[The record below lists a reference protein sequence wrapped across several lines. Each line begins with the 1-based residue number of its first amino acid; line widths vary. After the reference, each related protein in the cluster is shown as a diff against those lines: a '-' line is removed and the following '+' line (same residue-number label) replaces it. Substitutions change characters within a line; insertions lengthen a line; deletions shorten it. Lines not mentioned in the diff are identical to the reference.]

1 MNKGYSKTNNNHR
14 YNNSDDSTLQ
24 SLDLSRLKLTVDVD
38 NNSRYYQYNEPKSI
52 PFSPKKYCEIQKKYE
67 FGRTNMPGRKKQQ
80 REWRSAIDPKSGRRY
95 YYDVHT
101 RETQW
106 HKPLELASK
115 SERRDIEEKE
125 KKQHEFFKAM
135 EKNILKSMQCGQVPG
150 QVVAQE
156 DTVES
161 LPKPITKK
169 VNKPKLL
176 RTISSMDHD
185 LLKELTNIDAECN
198 PPAETSPDYGLNR
211 LGLENSPE
219 NASTDFFRA
228 LPQPEDQTIKS
239 SSCIPPSLTPC
250 STSSF
255 SSFDKDE
262 PVITTGRSEFHDVK
276 ALSKSIP
283 KPHLSK
289 RNTCGTMYVS
299 STMADPDKDATIKV
313 RT

>member
-1 MNKGYSKTNNNHR
+1 
-14 YNNSDDSTLQ
+14 
-24 SLDLSRLKLTVDVD
+24 
-38 NNSRYYQYNEPKSI
+38 
-52 PFSPKKYCEIQKKYE
+52 
-67 FGRTNMPGRKKQQ
+67 MPGRKKQQ

-115 SERRDIEEKE
+115 SERRAIEEKE

-161 LPKPITKK
+161 LPKPITSRK

-176 RTISSMDHD
+176 RTISSMDHE
-185 LLKELTNIDAECN
+185 LLKELTNIEAESK
-198 PPAETSPDYGLNR
+198 PPVETGPDYGLNR
-211 LGLENSPE
+211 LSLENSPE
-219 NASTDFFRA
+219 NASKDVFSA
-228 LPQPEDQTIKS
+228 LPHPGQTIKS
-239 SSCIPPSLTPC
+239 SSSIPPSLTPC

-262 PVITTGRSEFHDVK
+262 SVTTTGRSEFTDVK

-289 RNTCGTMYVS
+289 RNTCGTIYVS

-313 RT
+313 RTLRH